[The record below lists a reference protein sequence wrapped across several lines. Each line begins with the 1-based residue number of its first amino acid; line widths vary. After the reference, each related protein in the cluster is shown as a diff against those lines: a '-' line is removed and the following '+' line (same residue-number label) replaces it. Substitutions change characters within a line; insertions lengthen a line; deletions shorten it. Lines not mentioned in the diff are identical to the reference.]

1 LLGSGLARVE
11 LPRSLAERFDVVFTD
26 PPYTPAGVRLFLERG
41 LAGLRDTGSGRVVL
55 CYGFGE
61 QHPSLGFKVQSVL
74 HDLRLVTEA
83 VLPGF
88 NRYLGAEAIGAA
100 SALYVCRPTRRSR
113 PAASGPPRTDLRI
126 YTQGRSAEE
135 AAPAA
140 LPAATLAAVR
150 AELEGA
156 GPRPPILVGDGF
168 EELDLPGPPVRVG
181 LGAFLHDLYA
191 GGGRPAAAGPV
202 AVNLH
207 RDLGAYL
214 VRLPLVVPGARLLLV
229 APDQAVRAS
238 GLLDRD
244 TPTHRLVASAWRL
257 RVLRQRPTVLAAER
271 AEPPEEP
278 VGQVLRHLVDH
289 RMATLEGAWREGLIT
304 CLAARGRRLTK
315 NQARQAIRS
324 GAFGRRHGPSFL
336 SELPADALAELPAEV
351 ARTLAALGAP
361 DEGPNPR
368 SASPV

>member
-1 LLGSGLARVE
+1 
-11 LPRSLAERFDVVFTD
+11 
-26 PPYTPAGVRLFLERG
+26 
-41 LAGLRDTGSGRVVL
+41 
-55 CYGFGE
+55 
-61 QHPSLGFKVQSVL
+61 
-74 HDLRLVTEA
+74 
-83 VLPGF
+83 
-88 NRYLGAEAIGAA
+88 
-100 SALYVCRPTRRSR
+100 
-113 PAASGPPRTDLRI
+113 
-126 YTQGRSAEE
+126 
-135 AAPAA
+135 
-140 LPAATLAAVR
+140 
-150 AELEGA
+150 
-156 GPRPPILVGDGF
+156 
-168 EELDLPGPPVRVG
+168 
-181 LGAFLHDLYA
+181 
-191 GGGRPAAAGPV
+191 
-202 AVNLH
+202 
-207 RDLGAYL
+207 
-214 VRLPLVVPGARLLLV
+214 VRLPLVVPGARLLLLLV

-257 RVLRQRPTVLAAER
+257 RVLRERPTVLAAER

-304 CLAARGRRLTK
+304 CLAARGTRLTK

-324 GAFGRRHGPSFL
+324 SAFGRRHGPSFL